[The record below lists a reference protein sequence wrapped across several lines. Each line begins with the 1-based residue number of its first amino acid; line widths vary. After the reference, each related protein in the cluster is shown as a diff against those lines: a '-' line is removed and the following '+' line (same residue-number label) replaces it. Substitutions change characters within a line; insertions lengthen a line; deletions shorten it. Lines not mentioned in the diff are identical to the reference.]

1 MGCLGVHIALTD
13 EQRTNFLKLMS
24 DDERIFYLQEEVE
37 ETWNETYVL
46 PTDKAWDAIHRCL
59 SDFPPDTPM
68 FYGEEGSKQAFA
80 LPEDHGTY
88 PLKICVLGGRKL
100 MDDEHNFFMR
110 LIEPDQVIDAANAL
124 EKIDKEWLSEK
135 YWTHCHGAWPEY
147 GEEDLEYTW
156 AYFEDMRDYFRRMA
170 GNGRAVLFT
179 ASQ

>member
-13 EQRTNFLKLMS
+13 EQRTNFLKLKS
-24 DDERIFYLQEEVE
+24 DDDRIFYLIEDVE
-37 ETWNETYVL
+37 EAWDETYFL
-46 PTDKAWDAIHRCL
+46 ETDKAWDAIHRCL

-68 FYGEEGSKQAFA
+68 FYHEEGSKLAFA

-88 PLKICVLGGRKL
+88 PLKVCVLGGKKL
-100 MDDEHNFFMR
+100 MDDEHNYFMR

-124 EKIDKEWLSEK
+124 GKVDKEWLSEK
-135 YWTHCHGAWPEY
+135 YWVHCRGAWPEY
-147 GEEDLEYTW
+147 GEEDLKYTW